1 MSIEFIDTDLSAKI
15 RVIGVGGGGGNAINN
30 MIESN
35 LKGVDFIAA
44 NTDAQALER
53 SKAGVKIQLGKDLT
67 KGLGA
72 GAKPEIGRQ
81 AAEESI
87 DEVRQAL
94 EESDM
99 VFITAGMG
107 GGTGTGGAPVIAEIS
122 KELGALTVAV
132 VTKPFSFEGKRR
144 AALAEAG
151 MEELRRVVD
160 TIITIPNDRL
170 RSIADSKTPFLQ
182 LFKKADEVLYY
193 AVRGISDL
201 IVVQGYVNVDFADV
215 RTVMSEMGLAL
226 MGTGMASGER
236 RAVEAVQMAIANPL
250 LEDIT
255 ISGAKGILMNITAN
269 PEALTWEEV
278 EQASTLIHDE
288 AHEDANI
295 IWGTVFD
302 DSMGDE
308 IRVTVIATGIGGE
321 EETDGQQAA
330 PHAVSLHGL
339 GHSLEGDGHG
349 CAGHAVGGGGF
360 EARPYGGNLGRPHE
374 LRSEG
379 LKIYTTRD
387 EPSVIRIDDLKGGAV
402 TSRRPQEAQF
412 KGLDEIDEDELEV
425 PTFLRKKAD

>member
-1 MSIEFIDTDLSAKI
+1 MSFEFVESDLSAKI
-15 RVIGVGGGGGNAINN
+15 RVIGVGGGGGNAVNN

-35 LKGVDFIAA
+35 LRGVDFIAA
-44 NTDAQALER
+44 NTDAQALDR
-53 SKAGVKIQLGKDLT
+53 SKAGVKIQLGKGLT

-72 GAKPEIGRQ
+72 GARPEIGRE
-81 AAEESI
+81 AAEESAE
-87 DEVRQAL
+87 EVRAAL
-94 EESDM
+94 EGSDM

-132 VTKPFSFEGKRR
+132 VTKPFLFEGKRR
-144 AALAEAG
+144 REIAERG
-151 MEELRRVVD
+151 LEELRKVVD

-170 RSIADSKTPFLQ
+170 RSLADSKTPFFQ

-226 MGTGMASGER
+226 MGTGMARGER
-236 RAVEAVQMAIANPL
+236 RAIEAVRMAIANPL

-255 ISGAKGILMNITAN
+255 ISGARGILMNITAS
-269 PEALTWEEV
+269 PDTLTWEEV

-302 DSMGDE
+302 ESIGDE

-321 EETDGQQAA
+321 AEQAEPMVVNVKSQRENDVHGDPRGLTDQG
-330 PHAVSLHGL
+330 V
-339 GHSLEGDGHG
+339 
-349 CAGHAVGGGGF
+349 
-360 EARPYGGNLGRPHE
+360 
-374 LRSEG
+374 
-379 LKIYTTRD
+379 KIYTTRD
-387 EPSVIRIDDLKGGAV
+387 EPSVIRIDDLRGGVV
-402 TSRRPQEAQF
+402 TRKKTNEVPL